1 MFPSISLASFDFKGK
16 DALWG
21 KPDQENRGSV

>member
-1 MFPSISLASFDFKGK
+1 MFLSIYLDFFDFKGK

-21 KPDQENRGSV
+21 KQDQENRGSV